1 MVKKTLL
8 SLFVIAFAMPG
19 YSQYYGYGLPREDN
33 RDIEKIEK
41 TQRECKYTQYDRGFW
56 FSVEALC
63 GYSANV
69 SSKVDNTPFAEV
81 DAYAGY
87 RFNEYVRVGLGL
99 GGRHYF
105 TPKDCIIRRND
116 SKWAMPI
123 MLNVRGN
130 FIPQHYRTVVPYY
143 SLDVGGSVSDGF
155 MLRPTIGVRFGER
168 RSAFLLGVSY
178 MLQNLSGWN
187 PDWNLSSP
195 PEVNPKA
202 DHVTSFFALRLGY
215 EF

>member
-33 RDIEKIEK
+33 RNIEKIEK
-41 TQRECKYTQYDRGFW
+41 TQRECKYAQYDRGFW

-116 SKWAMPI
+116 SKWALPI

-187 PDWNLSSP
+187 PDWNLSNP